1 MDDGNRH
8 IAFICSKGNL
18 DMAYPALVMGWA
30 ALGNGI
36 DVTIFFTFW
45 GLDII
50 NKNRVDHL
58 ELAPVANTS
67 MKMSMMGVDTGN
79 LGIPNIMGVLPGM
92 TAFATKLMKNKMT
105 GIEVPS
111 VREYLQMLV
120 DAGAK
125 LYACKMSVD
134 MMELKMDDFVDG
146 VIDIVTAGDF
156 MDMTEGAGSS
166 LFEYSRCLIIESV
179 YLTHALDC
187 VYWTG
192 CLLQCLAVFLF
203 MLDSGGVTDS
213 AGSLLLIGLG
223 FFFLLLAVTQFW
235 RNSCRPASSFPKLV
249 RRPGPNIRTT
259 TNNMTKSSGRP
270 ISIISLAP

>member
-1 MDDGNRH
+1 MTDDNRH
-8 IAFICSKGNL
+8 VAFICSKGNL

-50 NKNRVDHL
+50 NKDRIDRL

-79 LGIPNIMGVLPGM
+79 LGIPNLMGVLPGM
-92 TAFATKLMKNKMT
+92 TAFATKLMKDKMDKL
-105 GIEVPS
+105 EVPP

-134 MMELKMDDFVDG
+134 MMDLKMENFVDG
-146 VIDIVTAGDF
+146 VQAIVTASDF
-156 MDMTEGAGSS
+156 MDMTEGAQ
-166 LFEYSRCLIIESV
+166 I
-179 YLTHALDC
+179 
-187 VYWTG
+187 
-192 CLLQCLAVFLF
+192 VF
-203 MLDSGGVTDS
+203 
-213 AGSLLLIGLG
+213 I
-223 FFFLLLAVTQFW
+223 
-235 RNSCRPASSFPKLV
+235 
-249 RRPGPNIRTT
+249 
-259 TNNMTKSSGRP
+259 
-270 ISIISLAP
+270 